1 MAAVFIF
8 TYLGIAVALAEGQI
22 LFGRRSLVV
31 KTLVSLSLLSLLVF
45 AAVQAQS
52 PSAPAT
58 AADSIQLSPADSA
71 PSPQARELKIP
82 AGTPVEIE
90 TAYTV
95 NSQYVRPEELISFRV
110 VVPIKVDGVTVV
122 DRYSLVTG
130 RVVQAKRG
138 GHWGKAGKLSWIMQ
152 DVVAI
157 DLTRVPLQARNDSPA
172 ENRMTG
178 TSRGGEVATQIAV
191 TAPLLLFA
199 APLALTAGFKRGEN
213 AVLPEGKRFIVFV
226 KSDTMVHASD
236 AKPASPPP
244 AP

>member
-1 MAAVFIF
+1 
-8 TYLGIAVALAEGQI
+8 
-22 LFGRRSLVV
+22 V
-31 KTLVSLSLLSLLVF
+31 KTLILLSPILLLVF
-45 AAVQAQS
+45 ATVQAQS
-52 PSAPAT
+52 PIVPAT
-58 AADSIQLSPADSA
+58 AAESIQLSPADSA
-71 PSPQARELKIP
+71 APPQMRELKIP

-122 DRYSLVTG
+122 DKYSLVTG

-152 DVVAI
+152 DVVAT

-178 TSRGGEVATQIAV
+178 TSHGGEVATQIAIS
-191 TAPLLLFA
+191 APLLLFA

-213 AVLPEGKRFIVFV
+213 ALLPEGKRFIVFV
-226 KSDTMVHASD
+226 KNDTVIHASD
-236 AKPASPPP
+236 AKPTSPSPVP
-244 AP
+244 